1 MKTKSKKVS
10 KRQEAFGFAMEKT
23 VKMMRLTFNRLLLLH
38 PEADITVDQ
47 WILIN
52 ILNKYGSLSQQELGD
67 LTFKDAPTVTRMID
81 LMVQKGMV
89 TRLSDIKDR
98 RKFVISLTESG
109 QNLFKLTET
118 VAREF
123 RASAYDDISDD
134 ELEILD
140 GILKKIFDN
149 LAKQN

>member
-52 ILNKYGSLSQQELGD
+52 RNSANSLS
-67 LTFKDAPTVTRMID
+67 RM
-81 LMVQKGMV
+81 
-89 TRLSDIKDR
+89 RLLSP
-98 RKFVISLTESG
+98 G
-109 QNLFKLTET
+109 
-118 VAREF
+118 
-123 RASAYDDISDD
+123 
-134 ELEILD
+134 
-140 GILKKIFDN
+140 
-149 LAKQN
+149 

>member
-52 ILNKYGSLSQQELGD
+52 ILNKYGSLSQQELGE

-89 TRLSDIKDR
+89 TRSQEVCH
-98 RKFVISLTESG
+98 FT
-109 QNLFKLTET
+109 
-118 VAREF
+118 
-123 RASAYDDISDD
+123 Y
-134 ELEILD
+134 
-140 GILKKIFDN
+140 
-149 LAKQN
+149 